1 MNTLQ
6 SLFLASVAG
15 LTITSCVVSDY
26 PGGPPVGGLSSAF
39 GVYDVLP
46 DTYDGDAYYYQ
57 NRYYYGGRYEQGVF
71 HDHGRQY
78 NDRYYHAGQYYY
90 GGRNEHHANRSQPQS
105 RQHDSR
111 NDGRDHDRR

>member
-6 SLFLASVAG
+6 SLLLASVAG
-15 LTITSCVVSDY
+15 LTITSCLVSEY
-26 PGGPPVGGLSSAF
+26 PGGPRGGSISAAF

-78 NDRYYHAGQYYY
+78 NDRYYHAGRYYY
-90 GGRNEHHANRSQPQS
+90 GGRNEHHASRSQMQS
-105 RQHDSR
+105 HPHDSR
-111 NDGRDHDRR
+111 NVARR